1 MRKRRVLTAVPLAV
15 LTLIGTSV
23 ANANANADTP
33 PAPPK
38 TNIVGGV
45 PATETYTFMASL
57 QNGGRHSCGGS
68 LVAPQ
73 WVITATHCGQPATVR
88 IGTKTYNAGGEVVQ
102 VASRQVIGGDL
113 AILRLASPATSK
125 PIPIAQ
131 TAPVGSATRL
141 IGWGQTCPTRGC
153 GGAPINL
160 QQLDTTI
167 VADSR
172 CSGITGA
179 TEICTDGGN
188 GKGAC
193 YGDSGGPAVTG
204 GPGAWELVGATSRGG
219 QTCAQGPA
227 IYSDTAA
234 YRSQILQII
243 GGAASA
249 TR

>member
-1 MRKRRVLTAVPLAV
+1 MRKRRLLAAVPIAV
-15 LTLIGTSV
+15 LTLTGTSV
-23 ANANANADTP
+23 ANAETAPSP
-33 PAPPK
+33 PPR

-45 PATETYTFMASL
+45 PATETYTFMTSL

-68 LVAPQ
+68 LVAPT
-73 WVITATHCGQPATVR
+73 WVVTATHCGQPAQVR
-88 IGTKTYNAGGEVVQ
+88 IGTQTYNAGGEVRQ
-102 VASRQVIGGDL
+102 VASRQVVGGDL
-113 AILRLASPATSK
+113 AVLRLSSASTMK
-125 PIPIAQ
+125 PIPIA
-131 TAPVGSATRL
+131 TSAPVGSATRL

-153 GGAPINL
+153 GGAPIQL

-234 YRSQILQII
+234 YRDRLLQII

>member
-1 MRKRRVLTAVPLAV
+1 MRKRRLLVAMPIAV
-15 LTLIGTSV
+15 LTLTGTSV
-23 ANANANADTP
+23 ANAAAEQPSP
-33 PAPPK
+33 PPR

-45 PATETYTFMASL
+45 PATETYTWMTSL
-57 QNGGRHSCGGS
+57 QNNGRHSCGGS

-73 WVITATHCGQPATVR
+73 WVITATHCGQPSSVR
-88 IGTKTYNAGGEVVQ
+88 IGTKTYNAGGETRQ

-113 AILRLASPATSK
+113 AILRLSSPSTMT
-125 PIPIAQ
+125 PIPIAS

-153 GGAPINL
+153 GGAPVQL

-172 CSGITGA
+172 CSGIDA
-179 TEICTDGGN
+179 AKEICTDGGN

-204 GPGAWELVGATSRGG
+204 GPGAWQLVGATSRGG

-227 IYSDTAA
+227 IYSDTAY
-234 YRSQILQII
+234 YRDQILRIT
-243 GGAASA
+243 GGTA
-249 TR
+249 TVAR